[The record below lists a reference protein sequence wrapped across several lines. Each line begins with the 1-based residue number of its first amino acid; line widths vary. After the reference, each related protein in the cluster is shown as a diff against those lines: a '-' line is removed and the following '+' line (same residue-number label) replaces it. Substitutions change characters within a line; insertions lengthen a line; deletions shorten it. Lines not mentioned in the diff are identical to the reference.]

1 MAANYHSEL
10 KAAADAARKSLEV
23 LLRERDELHKRL
35 MSLSPTIS
43 ILQNV
48 VSAWDQMDPQAATQA
63 PLLPEA
69 APPEPEPIVRGQ
81 ITEKVYE
88 IMGDKQPRSPQ
99 VLHHEIK
106 RRFNLEPSINAVS
119 VALRRGAERGKF
131 DQVKRGEYVL
141 R

>member
-1 MAANYHSEL
+1 MP
-10 KAAADAARKSLEV
+10 
-23 LLRERDELHKRL
+23 KR
-35 MSLSPTIS
+35 SSKPV
-43 ILQNV
+43 Q
-48 VSAWDQMDPQAATQA
+48 AWEAMDPQASTQA
-63 PLLPEA
+63 PLLPE
-69 APPEPEPIVRGQ
+69 PPEPEPIVRGQ
-81 ITEKVYE
+81 ITEKVFE

-131 DQVKRGEYVL
+131 EQVKRGEYVL

>member
-1 MAANYHSEL
+1 MAANHHAEL
-10 KAAADAARKSLEV
+10 KIAADAARKSLEV
-23 LLRERDELHKRL
+23 LLKEREELQKRL
-35 MSLSPTIS
+35 MGLVPTIS

-48 VSAWDQMDPQAATQA
+48 VAAWEQIDPQAATQA
-63 PLLPEA
+63 PLIPDA
-69 APPEPEPIVRGQ
+69 PPPEPEPIQRGQ

-119 VALRRGAERGKF
+119 VALRRGAERGRF
-131 DQVKRGEYVL
+131 EQVKRGEYVL